1 MGRKRIVF
9 EEEDDDGPPV
19 SAAPSGAALQ
29 GRSRE
34 GMATRASAGSVPC
47 SHPNMVDAVQQ
58 DDADHS
64 KTACKAVFD
73 CDIDD
78 CSTHF
83 ERTLEKA
90 MGPGQKS
97 KRQKKKQRT
106 NDGAPV
112 APSLWDQVRIDFNRI
127 KNLPTCELA
136 TAACHLFI
144 AKYMRIASKMTKLFA
159 KKCFV
164 FRWTRAVVGAGAGSD
179 NNPLEGTNRT
189 MKDAAQWRRQS
200 CAQFGPWTQN
210 WVSHKARDDHS
221 FNAHFNRVVWNNETF
236 SMVEKWI
243 RDDFLNS
250 ALEADYRGVKVLLFP
265 SDFMSEDI
273 GSIQNT
279 SQREQSYITA
289 ASLFLDMMT
298 LDRAAL
304 DETIEREEL
313 GLDGVLKRAR
323 SFALLSPADY
333 NLKKTATLWRM
344 LGVPKAKQALQ
355 PLSKCTCR
363 DYMHYLVCPHVILFH
378 MHHKQV
384 CRPPSL
390 KLVKHV
396 NKGAAFSSGA
406 AGYPLHTRKI
416 PKGAALS
423 REY

>member
-1 MGRKRIVF
+1 
-9 EEEDDDGPPV
+9 
-19 SAAPSGAALQ
+19 
-29 GRSRE
+29 
-34 GMATRASAGSVPC
+34 
-47 SHPNMVDAVQQ
+47 MVDAVQQ

-64 KTACKAVFD
+64 KAACKAVFD
-73 CDIDD
+73 CEIDD

-83 ERTLEKA
+83 ERTLERA

-97 KRQKKKQRT
+97 KRLKKKQRT
-106 NDGAPV
+106 DDGAPV
-112 APSLWDQVRIDFNRI
+112 APSLWDQVRIAFNRI
-127 KNLPTCELA
+127 KNLSTRGLGI
-136 TAACHLFI
+136 AACHLFI
-144 AKYMRIASKMTKLFA
+144 AKYTPVAAKMANLFA
-159 KKCFV
+159 KKCFD
-164 FRWTRAVVGAGAGSD
+164 FRWTRVEVGAGAGSD

-189 MKDAAQWRRQS
+189 MKDAANWRRQS
-200 CAQFGPWTQN
+200 CAQFGQWAQS
-210 WVSHKARDDHS
+210 WLSHKARDDHG

-236 SMVEKWI
+236 SVVEKWI
-243 RDDFLNS
+243 KDEFFDS
-250 ALEADYRGVKVLLFP
+250 ALEADYRGEKVLLFP
-265 SDFMSEDI
+265 SDIVSENI
-273 GSIQNT
+273 GRIQNT
-279 SQREQSYITA
+279 SQRESSYITA

-298 LDRAAL
+298 LDCEAL
-304 DETIEREEL
+304 DETIERDAL
-313 GLDGVLKRAR
+313 GLDEVLERAR

-384 CRPPSL
+384 CRPASF

-396 NKGAAFSSGA
+396 NKSAAFGSGA